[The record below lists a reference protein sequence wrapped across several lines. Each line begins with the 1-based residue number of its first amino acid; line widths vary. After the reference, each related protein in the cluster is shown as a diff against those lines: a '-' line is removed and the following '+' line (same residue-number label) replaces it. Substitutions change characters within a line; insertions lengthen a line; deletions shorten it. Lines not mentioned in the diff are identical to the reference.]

1 MFENIFNL
9 IRVFIPNADTF
20 NMNEWEPKDY
30 SLIVEVNWDH
40 QMEKNIFGYI
50 IDDEKIGNGKI
61 ILEDGIINEIQVKK
75 VN

>member
-1 MFENIFNL
+1 
-9 IRVFIPNADTF
+9 
-20 NMNEWEPKDY
+20 MNENLKIIV
-30 SLIVEVNWDH
+30 LIVEVNWDH

>member
-9 IRVFIPNADTF
+9 IRVFIPNANTF

-40 QMEKNIFGYI
+40 QMEKNILGYI

>member
-9 IRVFIPNADTF
+9 IRVFISNADTF